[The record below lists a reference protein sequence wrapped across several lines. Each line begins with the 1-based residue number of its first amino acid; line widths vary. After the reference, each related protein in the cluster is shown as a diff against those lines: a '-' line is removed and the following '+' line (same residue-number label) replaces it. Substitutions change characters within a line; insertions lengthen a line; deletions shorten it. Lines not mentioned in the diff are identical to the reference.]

1 MAKPSLLGISFD
13 TYSSFARGPAQ
24 APQKIRE
31 AFLSTASNYW
41 TETGIDLGPE
51 GTIHDSGDLRFSS
64 DDAAFQEIEEAILR
78 QLEKRLCPILLG
90 GDHSI
95 TLPVMRAIA
104 HVYPK
109 VTIVHFDA
117 HPDLYDEFDGNR
129 YSHACPFARIM
140 EEKLASRLIQI
151 GLRTVNGHQREQA
164 QKFGVEQYEMRAL
177 PPAKVLNLTGPV
189 YISFDID
196 VLDPAFAPGVSH
208 REPGGLSTREA
219 IRYIHAIAG
228 QIVGADLVE
237 YNPARDLDGITATAA
252 AKILKELLGMVIGSS
267 T

>member
-1 MAKPSLLGISFD
+1 MAKPSLLGIPFD
-13 TYSSFARGPAQ
+13 AYSSFARGPAL
-24 APQKIRE
+24 APPKIRE
-31 AFLSTASNYW
+31 AFHSGASNAW

-51 GTIHDSGDLRFSS
+51 GTVLDAGDLKFSS
-64 DDAAFQEIEEAILR
+64 DEAVFQEIETAILR
-78 QLEKRLCPILLG
+78 QLEKRLCPFSLG

-95 TLPVMRAIA
+95 TLPIMRAIA

-129 YSHACPFARIM
+129 HSHACPFARIM
-140 EEKLASRLIQI
+140 EEKLATRLVQI

-177 PPAKVLNLTGPV
+177 PPAKVLNLSGPV
-189 YISFDID
+189 YVSFDID

-219 IRYIHAIAG
+219 IRYIHALEG

-237 YNPARDLDGITATAA
+237 YNPQRDLDGITATTA
-252 AKILKELLGMVIGSS
+252 AKVLKEILGMVI
-267 T
+267 TNK